1 MRYKPRQLTQNIQHA
16 LTTDRVVALM
26 GSRQS
31 GKTTLV
37 RFLLHANRQVQYY
50 NLKDAAVRRH
60 LAANA
65 RKEFQY
71 FSQHLIILDEVQKQP
86 GLLELIQ
93 VLVDKRPSEKGQFL
107 LLGSNHLLLNK
118 QVKES
123 LAGRVA
129 IFTLFP
135 LSFREWMESSRDSLL
150 SGLVGSETIGQAE
163 ACLSSFHLPANEA
176 LEIHDEW
183 KEFTVFGGYPEFI
196 TRPDPNDR
204 RLWLSNYRQTYLET
218 DLRELVNVRNPES
231 FEIFEQLLAT
241 RVGSLINLSSIA
253 GNAGISVDSVKRFL
267 HYYRQLFMAWQC
279 RPYYKNLASRVRK
292 SPKWYFSDVGPLR
305 LLLEDWRLE
314 NGHIFE
320 NCVMVEIRKSI
331 YHERQSKGLFFSR
344 TAAGA
349 EVDAVFE
356 SNSGK
361 ITFYLE
367 IKTGTRIRKAD
378 WRHLMRY
385 VGETPH
391 SIGLLVANVPGIV
404 RLEDRVWG
412 VPASWL
418 LV

>member
-1 MRYKPRQLTQNIQHA
+1 MLYKPRQLTQNIQHA

-37 RFLLHANRQVQYY
+37 RFLLQNNRETQYY

-65 RKEFQY
+65 RQEFQY
-71 FSQHLIILDEVQKQP
+71 FSRQLIILDEVQKQP
-86 GLLELIQ
+86 DLLELIQ
-93 VLVDKRPSEKGQFL
+93 VLVDERPSVKGQFL

-135 LSFREWMESSRDSLL
+135 FSFREWMENSRDSLL
-150 SGLVGSETIGQAE
+150 SGLLSSETTGMAE
-163 ACLSSFHLPANEA
+163 SCLSNFHLPANEA
-176 LEIHDEW
+176 NQVHAEW
-183 KEFTVFGGYPEFI
+183 KDFTVFGGYPEFI
-196 TRPDPNDR
+196 TRLDPNDR
-204 RLWLSNYRQTYLET
+204 RLWLSNYHQTNLET
-218 DLRELVNVRNPES
+218 DLRELVNLRNPES
-231 FEIFEQLLAT
+231 FENFEQLLAA
-241 RVGSLINLSSIA
+241 RVGSLINFSSIA
-253 GNAGISVDSVKRFL
+253 GNAGLSVDSVKRFL
-267 HYYRQLFMAWQC
+267 HYYRQLFMVWQC
-279 RPYYKNLASRVRK
+279 RPYHKNLVARVRK

-305 LLLEDWRLE
+305 FLLEDWRPE
-314 NGHIFE
+314 NGHVFE
-320 NCVMVEIRKSI
+320 NCVMAEIRKSI

-356 SNSGK
+356 SNSGE
-361 ITFYLE
+361 IIFFLE
-367 IKTGTRIRKAD
+367 IKTGTRTRKAD
-378 WRHLMRY
+378 WRHIRRC
-385 VGETPH
+385 VGETTN
-391 SIGLLVANVPGIV
+391 SIGLLVANTSGIV
-404 RLEDRVWG
+404 QLEDRVWG